1 MTPAESRALDGRVV
15 FLSASV
21 PDLRREA
28 EYRVDGEPGAAYE
41 RVEDAHVEVE
51 RAVVSLA
58 RAVFA
63 AGGRLA
69 FGAHPSISPL
79 VAMVAGEY
87 RLPTAAEPGRDGVAG
102 VRSRARSDGDAPL
115 VLIYQSRAFQEVVPD
130 ETWLL
135 HRLGYARIHWTRAVE
150 NERYSPEREG
160 QPQCLKSLA
169 LMRRSLLRETDPV
182 AMVALGGMGGVREE
196 ASMFRER
203 FPLRPLYVMENTGG
217 AAAWLARSG
226 DPSLTVMDRDI
237 LGKLREIDP
246 ALPRPERD
254 RSRPI
259 GDDPGLDRR
268 EVSYR
273 YTPYPLL
280 MQLLVERLIEPGE
293 PEALSL

>member
-1 MTPAESRALDGRVV
+1 MKSRGLNGRVV

-28 EYRVDGEPGAAYE
+28 EYRVDGEPGAEYE

-87 RLPTAAEPGRDGVAG
+87 RLPTAAEPGPDRVPG
-102 VRSRARSDGDAPL
+102 VRSRAQSDGDAPL

-135 HRLGYARIHWTRAVE
+135 HRLGYARIHWTQAVKG
-150 NERYSPEREG
+150 ERYSPGLEG
-160 QPQCLKSLA
+160 HPQCPESLA
-169 LMRRSLLRETDPV
+169 LMRRTLLRNTNPV

-196 ASMFRER
+196 AAIFREL
-203 FPLRPLYVMENTGG
+203 FPRRPLYVMENTGG
-217 AAAWLARSG
+217 AAAWLGRRGG
-226 DPSLTVMDRDI
+226 DFITVLDRDV

-246 ALPRPERD
+246 TLPRPEQD
-254 RSRPI
+254 RSRP
-259 GDDPGLDRR
+259 GDDDLKVDRK
-268 EVSYR
+268 EVPYR

-280 MQLLVERLIEPGE
+280 MQLLVERLIEP
-293 PEALSL
+293 EALSH